1 MYALQKIEEIG
12 PNSGLHSLSIEA
24 MLENPDAAIRLLT
37 AWKELTG
44 KQTASSPHKP
54 QSRPVAK
61 THNFVPPDTA
71 DQYIAVRDIKLPD
84 AMRSSMTARQ
94 QTGRKL
100 TRLSILMGYEI
111 KSSPGAA
118 STYHPKVVNAFL
130 AGLEKNQELLREY
143 RMMSF

>member
-44 KQTASSPHKP
+44 KQTASSPRKP

-84 AMRSSMTARQ
+84 ALRSSMSARQ
-94 QTGRKL
+94 QAGRKL
-100 TRLSILMGYEI
+100 SQMSRRMGYPI
-111 KSSPGAA
+111 RRSAGAA
-118 STYHPKVVNAFL
+118 RTYHCKVVDAFQAEL
-130 AGLEKNQELLREY
+130 WRDRELLREY